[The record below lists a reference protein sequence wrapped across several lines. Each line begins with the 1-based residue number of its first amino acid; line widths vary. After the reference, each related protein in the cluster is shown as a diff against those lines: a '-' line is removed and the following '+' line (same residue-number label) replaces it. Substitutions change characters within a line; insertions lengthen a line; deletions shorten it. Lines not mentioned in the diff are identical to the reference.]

1 VHSTFVYAQE
11 TTPLTKPG
19 SQQFLALS
27 ISDRLMDRYY
37 HSLSDAAT
45 IMATYSC
52 PIIGKHVFQS
62 RPVKMSL
69 RAEQLL

>member
-1 VHSTFVYAQE
+1 MSHRGRYVSGAFYLGGVMTGYH
-11 TTPLTKPG
+11 
-19 SQQFLALS
+19 
-27 ISDRLMDRYY
+27 RYY

-52 PIIGKHVFQS
+52 LIIGKHVFQS
-62 RPVKMSL
+62 HPVKMSL